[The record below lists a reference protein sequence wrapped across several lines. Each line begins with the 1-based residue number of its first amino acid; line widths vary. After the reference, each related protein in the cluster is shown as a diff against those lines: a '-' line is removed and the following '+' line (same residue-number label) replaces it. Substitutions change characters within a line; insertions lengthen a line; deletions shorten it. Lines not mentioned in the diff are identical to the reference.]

1 MDKINNNNILIL
13 LLYLLLQKHK
23 NKNIDINLKIN
34 KNNNFLNKFKFISDG
49 IVNSFKND
57 NSIIFA
63 YSLSIPLSI
72 LNFIFAPNL
81 ISKLLG
87 IILFSFLIIFETL
100 NTSIEATVDR
110 IGLERH
116 ILSKLAK
123 DTAMIPSTIISVIF
137 FIFVGIMSYNIYNK
151 YNEYKKI
158 ENEQEKKEYIIIKN
172 YIKYSF
178 IN

>member
-1 MDKINNNNILIL
+1 MDKINNNILIL
-13 LLYLLLQKHK
+13 LIYLLLKK
-23 NKNIDINLKIN
+23 NKQPNNKIDFKIN
-34 KNNNFLNKFKFISDG
+34 KTTNFLDKFKFISDG

-110 IGLERH
+110 IDLERH

-137 FIFVGIMSYNIYNK
+137 FIFVGMMSYNIYNK
-151 YNEYKKI
+151 YNEYKKKN
-158 ENEQEKKEYIIIKN
+158 NEKKKEYIIIKN

-178 IN
+178 TT

>member
-1 MDKINNNNILIL
+1 MDNNILIL
-13 LLYLLLQKHK
+13 LIYLLLKK
-23 NKNIDINLKIN
+23 NKNNEIDFKIN
-34 KNNNFLNKFKFISDG
+34 KNNNFLNKFQFISDG

-110 IGLERH
+110 IGLEKH

-137 FIFVGIMSYNIYNK
+137 FIFVGMMSYNIYNK
-151 YNEYKKI
+151 YNEYKKKD
-158 ENEQEKKEYIIIKN
+158 NEKKEYIIIKN